1 MGANFEAFDFDF
13 EKAWA

>member
-1 MGANFEAFDFDF
+1 MGANFEAFAF